1 MSRLN
6 GMQDHELA
14 IQSILDELALLERHM
29 ASGQRFSTDE
39 LNDLSESLMRLVDII
54 RKSGQLE
61 QASWET
67 DNEPLPRWLQPRQ
80 GDEEEI
86 EEQVGEKVGR

>member
-14 IQSILDELALLERHM
+14 IQSILDELAFLERHM
-29 ASGQRFSTDE
+29 ASGQRFSSDE
-39 LNDLSESLMRLVDII
+39 LNDLSESLMRLVDIVG
-54 RKSGQLE
+54 KAGHLE
-61 QASWET
+61 QTSWET
-67 DNEPLPRWLQPRQ
+67 DYEPLPPWLQPRQ

-86 EEQVGEKVGR
+86 AEQVAEKVG

>member
-14 IQSILDELALLERHM
+14 IQGILDDLAFVERHM

-54 RKSGQLE
+54 GKAGQLE
-61 QASWET
+61 QTSWET
-67 DNEPLPRWLQPRQ
+67 DSERLPPWLQPRQ
-80 GDEEEI
+80 GDEEKI
-86 EEQVGEKVGR
+86 EEHVADKVG

>member
-14 IQSILDELALLERHM
+14 IQSILDELAFLEHYK

-39 LNDLSESLMRLVDII
+39 LNDLSASLMRLVDIL
-54 RKSGQLE
+54 GTAE
-61 QASWET
+61 QPEQTSWET
-67 DNEPLPRWLQPRQ
+67 DNEPLPLWLQPRRS
-80 GDEEEI
+80 DEDEI
-86 EEQVGEKVGR
+86 EEQAAEKVG